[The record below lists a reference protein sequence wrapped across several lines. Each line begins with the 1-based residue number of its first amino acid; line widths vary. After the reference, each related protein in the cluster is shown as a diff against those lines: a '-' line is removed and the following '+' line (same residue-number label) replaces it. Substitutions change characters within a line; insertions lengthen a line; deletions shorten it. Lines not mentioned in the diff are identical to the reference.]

1 MTTQFTTLFFV
12 LFTILFSNCLKI
24 SNTSNQITLAQT
36 SSSMTPVQ
44 LDNIAVLGKA
54 VYFTVLAGSTTTNAG
69 VTNVEG
75 SVGVSPGTAIAGT
88 AIILTNGAFHA
99 GDPVGLEAQKDLTTA
114 YNNLANAAGGLDMT
128 GKYLDGLTLFPGIY
142 KYTSSCFLNSGIL
155 TLDGKGDAN
164 SKWIFQIGSTLITG
178 LNTQVKMINN
188 GSALNVYWTV
198 GSSATISD
206 HTIMVG
212 NLISYASIAFGN
224 FVTLNGRALARTGE
238 ITMLSNTIGVK

>member
-114 YNNLANAAGGLDMT
+114 YNNLANAPGGSDMT
-128 GKYLDGLTLFPGIY
+128 GKDLGGLTLFPGIY
-142 KYTSSCFLNSGIL
+142 KYSSSCFLNSGIL
-155 TLDGKGDAN
+155 TLDGKGNAN
-164 SKWIFQIGSTLITG
+164 AKWIFQIGSTLITG
-178 LNTQVKMINN
+178 VNTQVKMINN
-188 GSALNVYWTV
+188 GSPLNVYWQV
-198 GSSATISD
+198 GSSATIGVN
-206 HTIMVG
+206 TAMVG
-212 NLISYASIAFGN
+212 NIITYASISFGTSA
-224 FVTLNGRALARTGE
+224 TLKGRALARVGAVTL
-238 ITMLSNTIGVK
+238 LSNTIRVN